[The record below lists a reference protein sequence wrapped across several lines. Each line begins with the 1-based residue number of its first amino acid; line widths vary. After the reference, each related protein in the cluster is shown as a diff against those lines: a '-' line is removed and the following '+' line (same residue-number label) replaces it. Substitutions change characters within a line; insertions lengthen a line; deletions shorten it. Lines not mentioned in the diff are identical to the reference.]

1 MRFNLSALVVV
12 IGLLLSACN
21 DKDNSTS
28 PEAEP
33 YALLVICMDSVAVDT
48 LCITEA
54 DSGSVFPV
62 YDGEEQIGEIEIST
76 SSYINSYWPDPDAE
90 VITVFCAI
98 ARKPECYT
106 NIKTTSE
113 FHTMEIDYVT
123 DFETYPTGVNCGV
136 FFEGC
141 STTGRYFDYFINEE
155 LAVWAGEDSI
165 GTITTDSYGRFETD
179 IPAGDYEV
187 VSVYAAAF
195 GIKESLQLTVGYGEY
210 ITELYEYEEEVEKP
224 NLYLYPQAP
233 TTLDVN
239 IAFPQGGRVTE
250 SEPQFPQQWQGI
262 HVEPDGTIDGRYGYL
277 FYECATPDFGQ
288 RSAGWVV
295 PQDSLTAFF
304 TRNLRETGFV
314 GREITDF
321 TDWWIPRLNTADWYA
336 IYPQYAAQLDPV
348 ISLTFSQQPD
358 NILRLTYC
366 VQPLDA
372 PNLTL
377 ATPQIPAFDRTG
389 FVATEWGLIRLP
401 DARKPI
407 ASR

>member
-1 MRFNLSALVVV
+1 MRFYLSALV
-12 IGLLLSACN
+12 IIFGLLLAACN

-28 PEAEP
+28 PAAEP
-33 YALLVICMDSVAVDT
+33 YALLVICMDSMAVDT

-62 YDGEEQIGEIEIST
+62 YNGSEQIGEIEIDTWNDS
-76 SSYINSYWPDPDAE
+76 IIMPDSD
-90 VITVFCAI
+90 VWTVFCAV
-98 ARKPECYT
+98 ARKAGCYT
-106 NIKTTSE
+106 DIKTISE

-141 STTGRYFDYFINEE
+141 STTGRYFDYFKNEE

-165 GTITTDSYGRFETD
+165 GTITTDDEGRFETD
-179 IPAGDYEV
+179 IPAGEYTVTSWNMDMFDIEESFQLTEGYAEYIIEFYEV
-187 VSVYAAAF
+187 
-195 GIKESLQLTVGYGEY
+195 TD
-210 ITELYEYEEEVEKP
+210 EKP

-233 TTLDVN
+233 ITLDVN
-239 IAFPQGGRVTE
+239 IAFPQGGRVTV

-262 HVEPDGTIDGRYGYL
+262 HVEPNGTIDGRYGYL

-348 ISLTFSQQPD
+348 ISLEFSQQPD
-358 NILRLTYC
+358 NIQRLTYC